1 MVSILLDS
9 SNTDLYVGLLKE
21 DQVMDSAFYECWQ
34 MQSEYMIV
42 ELDKLLS
49 KNNVSRESIK
59 DITVSIGPGSYTGVR
74 IAITIAKVMGTAL
87 KCKVYPISSLRI
99 LAKYDKQCACVI
111 NARNGRS
118 FFGVYFEDKVL
129 IEDCIKTND
138 EVLKYLDDN
147 PDCLLC
153 GDTKY
158 LGKQGFKENP
168 SRQIQLVKP
177 YLKDE
182 NPLSLKPVYMKD

>member
-153 GDTKY
+153 VDTKY

>member
-21 DQVMDSAFYECWQ
+21 DQVIDSIFYECWQ

-42 ELDKLLS
+42 ELDKLLL
-49 KNNVSRESIK
+49 KNNVSKESIQ
-59 DITVSIGPGSYTGVR
+59 DIIVSIGPGSYTGVR

-99 LAKYDKQCACVI
+99 LANYDEQCACVI

-118 FFGVYFEDKVL
+118 FFGVYFKDKVL
-129 IEDCIKTND
+129 IEDCIKTNE
-138 EVLKYLDDN
+138 EVLKYLDEN

-158 LGKQGFKENP
+158 LGKQGFKDNP

>member
-21 DQVMDSAFYECWQ
+21 DQVIDSTFYECWQ

-49 KNNVSRESIK
+49 KNNVSRESIEN
-59 DITVSIGPGSYTGVR
+59 IIVSIGPGSYTGVR

-99 LAKYDKQCACVI
+99 LAKYEKKCACVI

>member
-21 DQVMDSAFYECWQ
+21 DQVIDSTFYECWQ

-49 KNNVSRESIK
+49 KNNVSRESIQ
-59 DITVSIGPGSYTGVR
+59 DIIVSIGPGSYTGVR

-182 NPLSLKPVYMKD
+182 NPLCLKPVYMKD

>member
-49 KNNVSRESIK
+49 KNNVSRESIQ
-59 DITVSIGPGSYTGVR
+59 DIVVSIGPGSYTGVR

-147 PDCLLC
+147 PVCLLC

-158 LGKQGFKENP
+158 LRKHGFKENP
-168 SRQIQLVKP
+168 SRQIQFVKP

>member
-158 LGKQGFKENP
+158 LRKHGFKENP

-182 NPLSLKPVYMKD
+182 NPLSLNPVYMKD

>member
-118 FFGVYFEDKVL
+118 FFGVYFQNKVL

>member
-21 DQVMDSAFYECWQ
+21 DQVIDSTFYECWQ

-49 KNNVSRESIK
+49 KNNVSRESIQ
-59 DITVSIGPGSYTGVR
+59 DIIVSIGPGSYTGVR

-129 IEDCIKTND
+129 VEDCIKMND

-158 LGKQGFKENP
+158 LRKQGIKENP

>member
-1 MVSILLDS
+1 M
-9 SNTDLYVGLLKE
+9 
-21 DQVMDSAFYECWQ
+21 
-34 MQSEYMIV
+34 
-42 ELDKLLS
+42 
-49 KNNVSRESIK
+49 
-59 DITVSIGPGSYTGVR
+59 SIGPGSYTGVR

-118 FFGVYFEDKVL
+118 FFGVYFQNKVL

-158 LGKQGFKENP
+158 LGKQGIKENP
-168 SRQIQLVKP
+168 SRQIKLVKP